1 MKYDAVV
8 QAVLTAAMAVLTL
21 GTVACL
27 VRAVIGPTNADRYAG
42 DLPDLHPR
50 RPDRGTRVYGRG
62 ADFCNVQ
69 FPCGSGAGKDCYGKE
84 KRQMTFAEWLKLAAG
99 VILTAG
105 GLFVFVTSV
114 IGNYRFPDAAT
125 RMHSAALGDTLGI
138 LLVFAGLAVLCFSAG
153 FALKLGII
161 VLLMWVSGPA
171 CSHLIA
177 GMIAG
182 ERPEK
187 KEAKQKK

>member
-1 MKYDAVV
+1 
-8 QAVLTAAMAVLTL
+8 
-21 GTVACL
+21 
-27 VRAVIGPTNADRYAG
+27 
-42 DLPDLHPR
+42 
-50 RPDRGTRVYGRG
+50 
-62 ADFCNVQ
+62 
-69 FPCGSGAGKDCYGKE
+69 
-84 KRQMTFAEWLKLAAG
+84 MTFAEWLRLGAG
-99 VILTAG
+99 GLLLLG
-105 GLFVFVTSV
+105 GLFVFLTAV
-114 IGNYRFPDAAT
+114 IGNFRFPDAAT

-153 FALKLGII
+153 FVLKLGII

-182 ERPEK
+182 NRPEK